1 MSGDGGRAG
10 RDTDVSGAEAVATG
24 GTTYS
29 DTKIKDRKKKDFVKS
44 GADKIDKTT
53 GGPPTL
59 QVMKKPL
66 QVGSIKTRTFF
77 DEKVLASSKAKKNI
91 GYTQAEFRKLSLT
104 EQNKVYDNY
113 MKGRMSGQT
122 DAYGNLQQGYRQ
134 ETINVKKADGT
145 MTTKTVIMGGNDK
158 GGQTKTKT
166 TQQIEAENIAAQK
179 AAQAAAD
186 QAAQAEADQAAAE
199 QAEAYKKKRL
209 AITSSRSLF
218 ARPGG
223 RGFFN

>member
-10 RDTDVSGAEAVATG
+10 RDTDVSGAEAVTTG

-29 DTKIKDRKKKDFVKS
+29 DTKIKDRKKKDFITS
-44 GADKIDKTT
+44 GADKIDRTV
-53 GGPPTL
+53 GGPPAL
-59 QVMKKPL
+59 QAMKAPF
-66 QVGSIKTRTFF
+66 QAGSIKTRTFF

-91 GYTQAEFRKLSLT
+91 GYTQAEFRNLSLT

-122 DAYGNLQQGYRQ
+122 DAYGNLQQGYRR

-158 GGQTKTKT
+158 GGQSTTKT
-166 TQQIEAENIAAQK
+166 TQQIEAENVAAQK
-179 AAQAAAD
+179 
-186 QAAQAEADQAAAE
+186 AAQAEADQAAAE
-199 QAEAYKKKRL
+199 QADAYKKKRL
-209 AITSSRSLF
+209 SITSSRSLF
-218 ARPGG
+218 GRAGG
-223 RGFFN
+223 RGFYN

>member
-53 GGPPTL
+53 GGPPAL
-59 QVMKKPL
+59 QVMKGPF
-66 QVGSIKTRTFF
+66 QAGSIKTRTFF

-158 GGQTKTKT
+158 GGQTKT

-199 QAEAYKKKRL
+199 QADAYKKKRL

>member
-29 DTKIKDRKKKDFVKS
+29 DTKIKDRKKKDFVES
-44 GADKIDKTT
+44 GANKIDRTT
-53 GGPPTL
+53 GGPPAL
-59 QVMKKPL
+59 QVMKAPF
-66 QVGSIKTRTFF
+66 QAGSIKTRTFF

-91 GYTQAEFRKLSLT
+91 GYTQTEFRKLSLT

-158 GGQTKTKT
+158 GGQSTGKT
-166 TQQIEAENIAAQK
+166 TQQIEAENVAAQK
-179 AAQAAAD
+179 
-186 QAAQAEADQAAAE
+186 AAQAEADQAAAE
-199 QAEAYKKKRL
+199 QADAYKKKRL
-209 AITSSRSLF
+209 SITSSRSLF